1 MLRTRGAVSRLRLE
15 QACFGREETRQRP
28 TRRGGHTE
36 ARLPSREGPLLSG
49 PVPGAAQQVW
59 RGERPQVQV
68 PRPGGLRLDR
78 LSSVPGGSRALEG
91 EARRAVR
98 GLVLGPVLCPG
109 KRRGC
114 FRVSG
119 GSGLSRRAGAGELSP
134 ELGQA
139 LGGAGLE
146 AASWRR
152 YGAGPGTG
160 DPGHRDELRRT
171 WRPRALPRGGR
182 AEVPHGA
189 GPLAGPVAGVTR
201 LQWLSQAGEG
211 GETECTV
218 WGGPLPPPRS
228 RPRWFGGP

>member
-1 MLRTRGAVSRLRLE
+1 MPFFYNCLY
-15 QACFGREETRQRP
+15 FI
-28 TRRGGHTE
+28 
-36 ARLPSREGPLLSG
+36 
-49 PVPGAAQQVW
+49 
-59 RGERPQVQV
+59 

-91 EARRAVR
+91 AARRAVR
-98 GLVLGPVLCPG
+98 GLVLEPLLCPG

-114 FRVSG
+114 LRVSG

-171 WRPRALPRGGR
+171 WRPRALPRGREGR
-182 AEVPHGA
+182 SSLWGWAPCRSSCRGDAASVAEPGWRGWRNRVYK
-189 GPLAGPVAGVTR
+189 
-201 LQWLSQAGEG
+201 SEDD
-211 GETECTV
+211 
-218 WGGPLPPPRS
+218 
-228 RPRWFGGP
+228 